1 MISLW
6 LLPGISCWTI
16 WQKSKLGCSVSGV
29 TGGETNMDI
38 TEINQA
44 RHVDL
49 KIQLSKCEYEIE
61 PLTLM
66 MVSKGPVTSNSKF
79 SKPGL
84 EDKLPQVMAR
94 GVPGQNMF
102 KESQGSAE
110 NVVPR
115 NAETDRCSD
124 FIVIKL

>member
-1 MISLW
+1 
-6 LLPGISCWTI
+6 
-16 WQKSKLGCSVSGV
+16 
-29 TGGETNMDI
+29 MDI